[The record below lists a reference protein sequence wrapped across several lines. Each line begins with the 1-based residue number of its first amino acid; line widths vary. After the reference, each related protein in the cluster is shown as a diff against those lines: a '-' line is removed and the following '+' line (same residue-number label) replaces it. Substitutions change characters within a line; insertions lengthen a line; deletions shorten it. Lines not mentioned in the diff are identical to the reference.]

1 MTITC
6 TAFAYRAEI
15 TASPISADQTSARTP
30 LPCHCHGSA
39 FVPRSGFSTGR
50 QPGPL
55 LPKARGRAWRVR
67 NLLLRLHFLLT
78 KRVDEPRTRL
88 VVHRLEESETASG
101 RIRYAAIAMEPS
113 TEARAPGFATRYA
126 CVLCHTLCVRPLSH
140 LTLCTKGV
148 NLS

>member
-101 RIRYAAIAMEPS
+101 RIRYAPS
-113 TEARAPGFATRYA
+113 RWNLRQKPVRRALPHVMRASFATRYA
-126 CVLCHTLCVRPLSH
+126 CVR
-140 LTLCTKGV
+140 
-148 NLS
+148 